1 MAASD
6 DEPLHLYEVFQN
18 CFNKIAN
25 KQDKPNF
32 PPTYAGMDN
41 RMAGYG
47 PPAAYGTNTAGSVDD
62 YCPENSPYFPFGAT
76 GNPSRQAP
84 PNGGPLVKRKKEV
97 RPIIPRLI
105 NPYGDGNTFFS
116 PPRYIHQGMETT
128 DGLDLV
134 PQPWVSVE
142 SSQLYPATNI
152 D

>member
-32 PPTYAGMDN
+32 PPAYGGMDN
-41 RMAGYG
+41 RMAYG
-47 PPAAYGTNTAGSVDD
+47 PSAAYGSNPAGSVDG
-62 YCPENSPYFPFGAT
+62 YCPETPYFPFGS

-84 PNGGPLVKRKKEV
+84 PTGGPLVKRKKE
-97 RPIIPRLI
+97 
-105 NPYGDGNTFFS
+105 
-116 PPRYIHQGMETT
+116 GMETT

-134 PQPWVSVE
+134 PQPWVS
-142 SSQLYPATNI
+142 LRAKARL
-152 D
+152 